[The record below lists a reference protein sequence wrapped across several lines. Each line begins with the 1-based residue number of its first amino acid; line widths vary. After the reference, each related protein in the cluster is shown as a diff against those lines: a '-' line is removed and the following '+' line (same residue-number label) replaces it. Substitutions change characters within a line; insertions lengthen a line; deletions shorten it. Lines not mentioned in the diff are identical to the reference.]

1 MKSPARLLI
10 FGSCV
15 SRDILNYPQA
25 KAQFA
30 LVDYYARSSIA
41 SLGARNAFHR
51 SKHQLEVS
59 EEDG

>member
-1 MKSPARLLI
+1 MNCPAKILI

-25 KAQFA
+25 NTQLV

-41 SLGARNAFHR
+41 SLGAKPIEMP
-51 SKHQLEVS
+51 STVKI
-59 EEDG
+59 